1 MRSGEDGH
9 VAIDDLPLPVVNFLN
24 VIGVPWPYINEDQVT
39 QFATLTRQFG
49 TAVQTTHADAA
60 GKVSAIASAH
70 QAASTQKMANGWQK
84 LSDQHVTEILDG
96 CEVLAAA
103 LDAAAGYIVAQ
114 KAAAIAELIGM
125 AAAFVADQAAA
136 FVTFGASEAAL
147 PLIEEAAN
155 KLMESLIN
163 DLVQYVIGEV
173 VEAAAKPLFA
183 KVEAMLSG
191 LDWSQS
197 GAAGPGKGTGLELD
211 AAAVRAATVA
221 LRGHGSDM
229 RAHAAAFASGVR
241 GLGF

>member
-1 MRSGEDGH
+1 M
-9 VAIDDLPLPVVNFLN
+9 AIDDLPLPVVNFLN
-24 VIGVPWPYINEDQVT
+24 VIGVPWPYINEDQVSH
-39 QFATLTRQFG
+39 FATLTRQFG

-70 QAASTQKMANGWQK
+70 QASSTQKMASGWQN
-84 LSDQHVTEILDG
+84 LSDRHVTEILDG
-96 CEVLAAA
+96 CEVLAGA
-103 LDAAAGYIVAQ
+103 LDAAAVYIVAQ
-114 KAAAIAELIGM
+114 KAAAIAELVGM

-155 KLMESLIN
+155 KLMESLVN
-163 DLVQYVIGEV
+163 DLVQYVIGNV

-197 GAAGPGKGTGLELD
+197 GAAGPGKGSGLELD
-211 AAAVRAATVA
+211 APTVLAQTGA
-221 LRGHGSDM
+221 LRGHAADM
-229 RAHAAAFASGVR
+229 RAHAQTFASGVR
-241 GLGF
+241 ALGF

>member
-1 MRSGEDGH
+1 
-9 VAIDDLPLPVVNFLN
+9 V
-24 VIGVPWPYINEDQVT
+24 
-39 QFATLTRQFG
+39 
-49 TAVQTTHADAA
+49 
-60 GKVSAIASAH
+60 K
-70 QAASTQKMANGWQK
+70 
-84 LSDQHVTEILDG
+84 EILTG

-147 PLIEEAAN
+147 PLIEEAAD

-197 GAAGPGKGTGLELD
+197 GAAGPVKGDGLELD

-221 LRGHGSDM
+221 LRGHGADM
-229 RAHAAAFASGVR
+229 RAHAVAFASGVR